1 MKNKELLAY
10 VGKEVVMGI
19 RPEDIHVEES
29 YLAVS
34 EAANV
39 NTHVDMT
46 ELMGS
51 EIYLYLKANDQ
62 KLVARVPAHVN
73 VKAEDDIR
81 VAFDTNKIHV
91 FDKESE

>member
-1 MKNKELLAY
+1 
-10 VGKEVVMGI
+10 
-19 RPEDIHVEES
+19 
-29 YLAVS
+29 
-34 EAANV
+34 
-39 NTHVDMT
+39 MT

-81 VAFDTNKIHV
+81 VAFDTEKIHV
-91 FDKESE
+91 FDKETEKVTASKVKGSRACLAWLPS